1 MDGDLL
7 RRLPPSKT
15 ASNLNGIISLRPDLE
30 EDLLSSVDVALT
42 VKRCSQ
48 TGRDYLCCDYNRDGS
63 SYRSPWSNA
72 FEPPIDPEDAA
83 ELIPGGRVRRM
94 EENLNAAVDV
104 YRELYYE
111 GGTSS
116 AYLWALDDGFAG
128 VVLFKKTASAGTSA
142 GKGGWDSI
150 HVLEVNEATTK
161 RSAHYKLTST
171 VILDLGLSSQSVDS
185 LDLAGNLTRQAQAD
199 LSLSGF
205 RDSEVEQQH
214 VVNIGRMVED
224 METRMRNLLQEVYF
238 GKAKDVVGDLRS
250 IQPLSEAEKERAAH
264 RDMDNSPLTKLSA
277 ELRNEIYHL
286 VLYSPKGFN
295 IIYIGNILFDDKVLR
310 NENQQAHPLALTATC
325 KALRTE
331 TLQLFYALNTF
342 TIKFRH
348 FDLLE
353 DVFGVFRDRIGDDCV
368 RALRHVFAE
377 CYHSIVVFKPPRG
390 VPEEV
395 AQREWMFCRVEIVLN
410 PGPSPLQPKIRIL
423 DESKGIMNPS

>member
-1 MDGDLL
+1 MADPFDAALDLL

-83 ELIPGGRVRRM
+83 ELVPGGRVRRM

-128 VVLFKKTASAGTSA
+128 VVLFKKTASAGTNA

-150 HVLEVNEATTK
+150 HVLEVNEAATK

-264 RDMDNSPLTKLSA
+264 RDVLEKMHSKMDNSPFTKLSA
-277 ELRNEIYHL
+277 ELRNDIYHL
-286 VLYSPKGFN
+286 VLYSPEGFN
-295 IIYIGNILFDDKVLR
+295 ITYIGNILFEDKVLR
-310 NENQQAHPLALTATC
+310 NENNQVQPLALTATC

-331 TLQLFYALNTF
+331 TLQLFYAINTF
-342 TIKFRH
+342 TFKFKH
-348 FDLLE
+348 FDSLQDIL
-353 DVFGVFRDRIGDDCV
+353 DAFMDRIGNDCV
-368 RALRHVFAE
+368 RALRRVFAE
-377 CYHSIVVFKPPRG
+377 CYHPIVAFKPPRG
-390 VPEEV
+390 LPEDV
-395 AQREWMFCRVEIVLN
+395 AQKDLMFCRKGVKDRYE
-410 PGPSPLQPKIRIL
+410 RIWL
-423 DESKGIMNPS
+423 KDP